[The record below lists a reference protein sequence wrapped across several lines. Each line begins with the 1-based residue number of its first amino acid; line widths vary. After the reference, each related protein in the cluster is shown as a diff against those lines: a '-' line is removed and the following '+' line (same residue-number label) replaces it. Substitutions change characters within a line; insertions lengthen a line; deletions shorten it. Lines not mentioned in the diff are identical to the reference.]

1 MAIEAASDMEE
12 ILDITDIQVFECA
25 NVKLI
30 FIKERKD
37 KKKIYF

>member
-1 MAIEAASDMEE
+1 MED
-12 ILDITDIQVFECA
+12 ILNITDIQVFGFA